1 MTHNIGELEN
11 KVRANQPGL
20 LSLFEQ
26 AGIPTGDVV
35 RLKDLAILRKA
46 SHEKFLE
53 AYAMLY
59 PEVKATASPAYI
71 YSNKD
76 SVYETHSEQM
86 DRLGLDP
93 NYRYYDDESNFD
105 SVENKVVS
113 YKTILTWIGYGV
125 AGIVVAWLLWYFY
138 KKMK

>member
-35 RLKDLAILRKA
+35 RLQDLAKLRKA

-53 AYAMLY
+53 AFAMLY
-59 PEVKATASPAYI
+59 PETKATASPAYI

-76 SVYETHSEQM
+76 SVYETRSEMM
-86 DRLGLDP
+86 DRLGLEP